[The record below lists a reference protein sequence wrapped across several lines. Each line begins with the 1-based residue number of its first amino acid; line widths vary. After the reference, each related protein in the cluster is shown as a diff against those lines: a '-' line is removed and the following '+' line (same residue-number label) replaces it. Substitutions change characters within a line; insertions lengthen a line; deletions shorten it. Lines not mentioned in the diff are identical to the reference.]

1 MTTRISDKKRKTI
14 RVLSK
19 QIGEK
24 EARRVV
30 DTTICS
36 VLDAMVNQN
45 NKDSGLLTGGQN
57 NE

>member
-45 NKDSGLLTGGQN
+45 NKDSGFIDRRTKQ
-57 NE
+57 